1 MGKALAWAEV
11 LRAIKLC
18 AVQLVESPAIGGELG
33 EKNGAPWDALLA
45 SEAMTLARSRPG
57 LPRKGRP
64 AALGASPCPQRAALR
79 ERGEGAK
86 RHRGGHFI
94 AVSEP
99 MPLGVLM
106 LAQVPAGTYFQAL
119 PW

>member
-1 MGKALAWAEV
+1 MPKH
-11 LRAIKLC
+11 R
-18 AVQLVESPAIGGELG
+18 VQPPSR
-33 EKNGAPWDALLA
+33 
-45 SEAMTLARSRPG
+45 MQLARPGPG

-64 AALGASPCPQRAALR
+64 AALGASPCPLRAALR

-86 RHRGGHFI
+86 RHRGVFHFM
-94 AVSEP
+94 ASSEP

-106 LAQVPAGTYFQAL
+106 LVQVPAGTYFQAL